1 MDKNTL
7 RAFALIFL
15 ILIGS
20 QYLMKPSEEELAQ
33 AQRQQDSIAAL
44 DTQAAVKGDVVNR
57 EKLTPAS
64 AVDDSARIALQKTQL
79 GSFGEAVD
87 GTESFVTLENNLMKV
102 KLSTKGGRVYSVEL
116 KDYKRF
122 DGTPLVLFDGDIN
135 RFGLRFNALQ
145 NGVPVETNKLFFT
158 SSVNGVLTATGPDVP
173 KGKEA
178 KIKFN
183 EENPGKSVEANMTL
197 RTPEGAVVQYQY
209 ELPYNSYI
217 LNFKIA
223 THNLSKVATA
233 RNGFVQVDW
242 SSRIPRQEARSKY
255 GEDSHTTVM
264 YRELLKKGSGDVDDL
279 GVSKDSEEKI
289 EGNTEWIAFK
299 QLFFSSILINQKG
312 FSNSDLTVKT
322 EVNDST
328 AYLGRMTAAL
338 DLPFDGVKENN
349 NYNLA
354 FYFGPNKYSILS
366 QNSDLEFDHL
376 IELGWGIFGWVNK
389 LIVIPVFNFLS
400 KYIGSYGIIILL
412 LTIFIKL
419 LIFPFTFKSYKS
431 QAKMKALKPEI
442 DEIQQK
448 FGKEKAME
456 SQQATMAL
464 YKKAG
469 VNPMGGCIP
478 MLFQMPIVI
487 AMFRFFPVSI
497 ELRQQSFLWAHDLST
512 YDSIFHLPFTIP
524 FYGDHVSLFC
534 LLMTVTNILYMKYN
548 SEMTGSSNAMPG
560 MKGMMYMMPVMFLFM
575 FNNYASGLSYYY
587 FLSLLITF
595 LQMFFVKRLIN
606 EDDIRAQIAKN
617 KKKKVKKSKWQTRM
631 EDMARQQQ
639 QVAKKKK

>member
-7 RAFALIFL
+7 KAFVLIFL
-15 ILIGS
+15 ILVGS
-20 QYLMKPSEEELAQ
+20 QYFLAPSAEEQ
-33 AQRQQDSIAAL
+33 AEMQRQQDSIAAI
-44 DTQAAVKGDVVNR
+44 DDAAVVQNATAKMEEVM
-57 EKLTPAS
+57 P
-64 AVDDSARIALQKTQL
+64 AVDDSARLAMQKSQL
-79 GSFGEAVD
+79 GSFGAAIVGAE
-87 GTESFVTLENNLMKV
+87 EYVTLENNLMKL

-122 DGTPLVLFDGDIN
+122 DGTPLVLFEGDIN
-135 RFGLRFNALQ
+135 RFGLKFNAIQ
-145 NGVPVETNKLFFT
+145 NGASIETNKLYFT
-158 SSVNGVLTATGPDVP
+158 PSSKGTVMATGPEVP

-178 KIKFN
+178 KVKFN
-183 EENPGKSVEANMTL
+183 EENPGKNADLNMTL
-197 RTPEGAVVQYQY
+197 RTAEGAVIQYQY
-209 ELPYNSYI
+209 SLPYNSYF
-217 LNFKIA
+217 LNLKVA
-223 THNLSKVATA
+223 THQLSKVALA
-233 RNGFVQVDW
+233 QNGLMQIDW

-255 GEDSHTTVM
+255 GEDTHTTVM
-264 YRELLKKGSGDVDDL
+264 YRVLDEKKKSKGDVDDL
-279 GVSKDSEEKI
+279 GFSSDKSEKI
-289 EGNTEWIAFK
+289 EGTTDWVAFK
-299 QLFFSSILINQKG
+299 QLFFSSILVNKNG
-312 FSNSDLTVKT
+312 FSNTDLKIKT

-328 AYLGRMTAAL
+328 AYLAKMTASL
-338 DLPFDGVKENN
+338 DVPFDASKVNN
-349 NYNLA
+349 NYDLG
-354 FYFGPNKYSILS
+354 FYYGPNKYTILK
-366 QNSDLEFDHL
+366 QRSDLDFDHL
-376 IELGWGIFGWVNK
+376 IQLGWGIFGWVNK
-389 LIVIPVFNFLS
+389 IIVIPVFNFLS
-400 KYIGSYGIIILL
+400 TYIGSYGIIILF

-431 QAKMKALKPEI
+431 QAKMKVLKPEI

-448 FGKEKAME
+448 YGKEKAME

-512 YDSIFHLPFTIP
+512 FDSIVTLPFTIP

-595 LQMFFVKRLIN
+595 IQMFFVKRLIN

-631 EDMARQQQ
+631 ENMARQQQ
-639 QVAKKKK
+639 EAAKKRK